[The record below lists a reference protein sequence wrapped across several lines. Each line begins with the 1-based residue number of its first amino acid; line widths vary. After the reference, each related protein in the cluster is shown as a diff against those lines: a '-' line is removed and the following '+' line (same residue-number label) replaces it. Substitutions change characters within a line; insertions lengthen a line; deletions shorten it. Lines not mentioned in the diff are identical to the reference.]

1 MSALQPVRGTRDI
14 MPEEM
19 RRQRRV
25 VETACELAARYG
37 YLEMSTPIFEFT
49 DVFRRPLGETSDVV
63 SKEMYTFTDRGDE
76 GLTLRPEATAAVCR
90 AFLSEGLTQR
100 LPCKF
105 FCHGPMFRYD
115 RPQKGRW
122 RQFHQINVELIGV
135 FEPLGDVETIALG
148 VDILEA
154 LGVLGKTRLE
164 LNSLGDPASRKAYR
178 DVLFEYFN
186 DHSDRLSP
194 DSRARL
200 TRNPLRIL
208 DSKDKGDRRVCTGAP
223 VLADHLNQQSV
234 DFFATVRQDLE
245 ALDIAYSLNPHL
257 VRGLDYYT
265 HTIFEFTT
273 EELGALGSVLGG
285 GRYDGLIELL
295 GGPPTPG
302 VGWAGGVE
310 RLAMLLENVPAAPR
324 AIVVVPIGAAAE
336 AQALTLTRRLRLAG
350 FTVELGFSGNVGK
363 RLRRANKLSARA
375 AVLLGEDELAQN
387 AATVRDLESG
397 EQEVVSLDALTER
410 LARFG

>member
-25 VETACELAARYG
+25 VETACDLAARYG

-90 AFLSEGLTQR
+90 AFLSEGLTQQ

-122 RQFHQINVELIGV
+122 RQFHQINIELIGV
-135 FEPLGDVETIALG
+135 SEPLGDVETIALG

-178 DVLFEYFN
+178 AVLIEYFN
-186 DHSDRLSP
+186 DHRDRLSP

-223 VLADHLNQQSV
+223 VLADHLNQQSI

-245 ALDIAYSLNPHL
+245 ALDIAYSLNTHL

-273 EELGALGSVLGG
+273 EELGAQGSVLGG

-302 VGWAGGVE
+302 VGWAGGIE
-310 RLAMLLENVPAAPR
+310 RLAMLLESVPAAPR

-336 AQALTLTRRLRLAG
+336 APALTLTRRLRLAG

-397 EQEVVSLDALTER
+397 EQEVVSLDALTEC

>member
-19 RRQRRV
+19 RCQRRV

-90 AFLSEGLTQR
+90 AFLSEGLTQQ

-135 FEPLGDVETIALG
+135 SEPLGDVETIALG

-178 DVLFEYFN
+178 DVLIEYFN
-186 DHSDRLSP
+186 DHRDRLSP

-208 DSKDKGDRRVCTGAP
+208 DSKDKGDRRVSTDAP

-245 ALDIAYSLNPHL
+245 ALDIAYSLNTHL

-273 EELGALGSVLGG
+273 EQLGAQGSVLGG

-336 AQALTLTRRLRLAG
+336 APALTLTRRLRLAG

>member
-25 VETACELAARYG
+25 VETACELAASYG

-76 GLTLRPEATAAVCR
+76 EVTLRPEVTAAVCR
-90 AFLSEGLTQR
+90 AFLSEGLTQQ

-135 FEPLGDVETIALG
+135 SEPLGDVETIALG

-178 DVLFEYFN
+178 DVLVEYFN
-186 DHSDRLSP
+186 DHRDRLSP

-208 DSKDKGDRRVCTGAP
+208 DSKDKGDRRVCAGAP

-234 DFFATVRQDLE
+234 DFFARVRQDLE
-245 ALDIAYSLNPHL
+245 ALDIAYSLNTHL

-273 EELGALGSVLGG
+273 EELGAQGSVLGG

-324 AIVVVPIGAAAE
+324 PIVVVPIGAAAE
-336 AQALTLTRRLRLAG
+336 APALTLTRRLRLAG

>member
-90 AFLSEGLTQR
+90 AFLSEGLTQQ

-135 FEPLGDVETIALG
+135 SEPLGDVETIALA

-154 LGVLGKTRLE
+154 LGVLGKTTLE

-178 DVLFEYFN
+178 AVLIEYFN
-186 DHSDRLSP
+186 DHRDRLSP

-223 VLADHLNQQSV
+223 VLADYLNQQSI
-234 DFFATVRQDLE
+234 DFFAKVRQDLE
-245 ALDIAYSLNPHL
+245 ALDIAYSLNTHL

-273 EELGALGSVLGG
+273 EELGAQGSVLGG

-302 VGWAGGVE
+302 VGWAGGIE
-310 RLAMLLENVPAAPR
+310 RLAMLLESVPAAPR

-336 AQALTLTRRLRLAG
+336 APALTLTRRLRLAG

-397 EQEVVSLDALTER
+397 EQEVVSLDALTGH
-410 LARFG
+410 LARFR